1 MTLWRVDVCG
11 VSHRFVEADTKA
23 EAEDAVRQ
31 ALLDA
36 MDVRATDA
44 GASLTRA
51 YEGAGPHQRKKLLAK
66 LDGLTNP
73 RERQSSR
80 SARRRLEREIK
91 REEAEAEWMAGALR
105 GAPPVSQ
112 DVIDLL
118 VRQGEVR
125 HIEVSHLRLH
135 EWERK
140 TPIHGE
146 TL

>member
-1 MTLWRVDVCG
+1 MSATGSWRLTPRRRLRI
-11 VSHRFVEADTKA
+11 S
-23 EAEDAVRQ
+23 
-31 ALLDA
+31 
-36 MDVRATDA
+36 ATGAARRDGCPCDGCRSAPDA
-44 GASLTRA
+44 GLRRC
-51 YEGAGPHQRKKLLAK
+51 GALQRKKLLAK

-80 SARRRLEREIK
+80 SARRRLEREVE
-91 REEAEAEWMAGALR
+91 REEMEAEWMAGALR

-112 DVIDLL
+112 DAIDLL

-125 HIEVSHLRLH
+125 RIEVSHLRLR

-140 TPIHGE
+140 SPIHGE